1 MTWLVLKR
9 ASRALLTLLIC
20 VTIVFVVLRL
30 SGDPADVLLPEDTP
44 AEVKAEYRERWGL
57 NHSIPQQY
65 GRYLLAAARG
75 DLGISFA
82 DGRTALAVVTEAVPN
97 TLLLAASAL
106 TLAIVVGLTL
116 GTAAAL
122 HRNTVID
129 RMVMAFAVL
138 GFSVPVFFLGIL
150 LILLFALTLRWLP
163 SSGTETWWHM
173 LMPTLTLAAGL
184 IGKIARFT
192 RTAMLEVLGQPYIRT
207 ARAKGVSRLQ
217 VLLRHAFPNA
227 ATPLLMF
234 LGIEVGLLFA
244 GAAVTETIFA
254 WPGVGRLLVTS
265 AAARDL
271 PVVQTGILFVATVI
285 ILSNLT
291 VDYLQSLLDPRIDTL
306 GAEAGRR

>member
-1 MTWLVLKR
+1 MMRYLAKR
-9 ASRALLTLLIC
+9 LLRALLTLAIC
-20 VTIVFVVLRL
+20 VSVVFVVLRL

-44 AEVKAEYRERWGL
+44 AEVKADYRERWGL
-57 NHSIPQQY
+57 NLSIPEQY
-65 GRYLLAAARG
+65 TRYVGAVVKG

-82 DGRTALAVVTEAVPN
+82 DGRTALAVVAEAVPN

-106 TLAIVVGLTL
+106 TLALAVGLTL
-116 GTAAAL
+116 GIVAAL
-122 HRNTVID
+122 HRNTLVD
-129 RMVMAFAVL
+129 RIVMGIAVL
-138 GFSVPVFFLGIL
+138 GFSMPTFFLGIL

-163 SSGTETWWHM
+163 SSGTETWWH
-173 LMPTLTLAAGL
+173 LVMPTLTLAAGL
-184 IGKIARFT
+184 IGKVARFT

-207 ARAKGVSRLQ
+207 ARAKGVPHLP
-217 VLLRHAFPNA
+217 VLLRHAIPNA

-271 PVVQTGILFVATVI
+271 PVIQTGILFVALVI
-285 ILSNLT
+285 ILSNLM
-291 VDYLQSLLDPRIDTL
+291 VDVMHSLLDPRINTL
-306 GAEAGRR
+306 GAQARS

>member
-1 MTWLVLKR
+1 MMRFLAKR
-9 ASRALLTLLIC
+9 GLRAILTLAIC
-20 VTIVFVVLRL
+20 VSVVFVVLRL
-30 SGDPADVLLPEDTP
+30 SGDPTDVLLPEETP

-57 NHSIPQQY
+57 NRSIPEQY
-65 GRYLLAAARG
+65 GRYLAAVAQG

-82 DGRTALAVVTEAVPN
+82 DGRAALEVVAEAVPN

-106 TLAIVVGLTL
+106 ALALAVGLTL
-116 GTAAAL
+116 GIAAAL
-122 HRNTVID
+122 NRNTVID
-129 RMVMAFAVL
+129 RIVMGIAVL
-138 GFSVPVFFLGIL
+138 GFSMPTFFLGIL

-163 SSGTETWWHM
+163 SSGTDTWWH
-173 LMPTLTLAAGL
+173 LIMPTLTLAAGL
-184 IGKIARFT
+184 VGKIARFS
-192 RTAMLEVLGQPYIRT
+192 RTAMLDVLGQPYIRT
-207 ARAKGVSRLQ
+207 ARAKGVPRLP

-271 PVVQTGILFVATVI
+271 PVVQAGILFVALVI
-285 ILSNLT
+285 ILSNLV
-291 VDYLQSLLDPRIDTL
+291 VDVIHSLLDPRIDTL
-306 GAEAGRR
+306 GAEARS